1 MKKFKRILSL
11 ILAVLPML
19 YTAVAVFF
27 FMPERVAAHFDI
39 HGNIDRYG
47 SKYEAFLLPAILL
60 VMYGIVMI
68 VRHFTEKSS
77 TDDEKTRRNSDI
89 GDTVMILIL
98 VLLNAVDILT
108 LTAMNQPTI
117 FSDAGSLASVIVSV
131 IVGIVFI
138 LLGNIMPKTKRNHI
152 MGMRMKFCMDT
163 DEHWYIANRAGGIA
177 LVLAGLVTIAAGLIL
192 RSVAYIFV
200 MVIALIVFL
209 TVATFYSY
217 VIIKKTE
224 NG

>member
-11 ILAVLPML
+11 ILAVLPMI

-27 FMPERVAAHFDI
+27 FLPDKIAAHFDI

-47 SKYEAFLLPAILL
+47 SKFEAFLLPVIIL
-60 VMYGIVMI
+60 VMYLIVTV
-68 VRHFTEKSS
+68 VRHFAEESS

-89 GDTVMILIL
+89 GDTITILLL
-98 VLLNAVDILT
+98 VFLDAADVLV
-108 LTAMNQPTI
+108 LTAMNQPNI
-117 FSDAGSLASVIVSV
+117 FSNAESLAAVIISV

-138 LLGNIMPKTKRNHI
+138 IIGNIMPKTKRNNV
-152 MGMRMKFCMDT
+152 MGIRMKFCMDT

-177 LVLAGLVTIAAGLIL
+177 LVLSGLATIAAGLIL

-200 MVIALIVFL
+200 MVIALILFL
-209 TVATFYSY
+209 TVATIYSY
-217 VIIKKTE
+217 VIIKKRN